1 MSTQQGVVRL
11 RPSVA
16 DWSSRGG
23 GPRRHKAGH
32 KPEGPSFRA
41 GQTVPES
48 GIYEVTHHRGHR
60 ATHEVIMHREDVF
73 PACDQCGE
81 KVRFRVLRT
90 APYIFDDEDF
100 VEE

>member
-1 MSTQQGVVRL
+1 M
-11 RPSVA
+11 A

-23 GPRRHKAGH
+23 GSRRHKVGH
-32 KPEGPSFRA
+32 KAEGPSFLA

-60 ATHEVIMHREDVF
+60 VKHEVIMHRQDVF